1 MEDVAGFCVVSE
13 RRLDHK
19 FIRSYPS
26 PRGGLVQSL
35 SLPFGPGNLPPVRDS
50 DDPPVVD
57 LKKHG
62 IGCDREL
69 GGHLKSY
76 RAA

>member
-1 MEDVAGFCVVSE
+1 
-13 RRLDHK
+13 
-19 FIRSYPS
+19 
-26 PRGGLVQSL
+26 L
-35 SLPFGPGNLPPVRDS
+35 SLPFGPGNVPPVRDS